1 MTDIYEKF
9 NDIQF
14 DDVIEE
20 EQIPE
25 HEQHQYFNRFKQM
38 NSKKKPSKIKRTTL
52 QIAAAV
58 MLFAGGLPLMNHDI
72 QANAVKM
79 LENITYSF
87 KDIIT
92 PQADKYATHINETIS
107 LSKADVKLTDVFIN
121 DKYLTY
127 NLLVDMDGEY
137 KDVMADLQSVKI
149 NGKEMMAGLSGS
161 GEYLK
166 DKDIHSETSIIH
178 LRDIAP
184 KGNLN
189 VEIVFGDI
197 QYSKDIAKN
206 DFTNMNESFSFKF
219 KVNTDTLDKAIK
231 SKEINKVVAVG
242 NNEVEIKKLL
252 INPLSSQIKIESNSE
267 HNYDINLYDEYGKKY
282 YFNLIQ
288 SEKKNGKTKSVLFF
302 NQEVGSTG
310 KIDDLYKA
318 KSLDF
323 EIIDTG
329 KTHNGNQNIESKT
342 DKKALHVEF

>member
-1 MTDIYEKF
+1 MTNIYEKL

-20 EQIPE
+20 ETMSQL
-25 HEQHQYFNRFKQM
+25 EQEKYFNQFKKKNIQ
-38 NSKKKPSKIKRTTL
+38 KKPSNMKKRTL

-58 MLFAGGLPLMNHDI
+58 MLFAGGLPFLNHDI

-79 LENITYSF
+79 IENITYSF

-92 PQADKYATHINETIS
+92 PQAEKYATHINETIS
-107 LSKADVKLTDVFIN
+107 LKKADVKLTDVFIN

-149 NGKEMMAGLSGS
+149 NGKEMFEGLSGS

-166 DKDIHSETSIIH
+166 DKKIHSEIGIVDLRELTS
-178 LRDIAP
+178 
-184 KGNLN
+184 KGDLD
-189 VEIVFGDI
+189 VEMTFSDVR
-197 QYSKDIAKN
+197 YSKDIAKD
-206 DFTNMNESFSFKF
+206 DFKPMNNSFGFKF
-219 KVNTDTLDKAIK
+219 NVNTNKLDK
-231 SKEINKVVAVG
+231 SVKEKVINKPIAVG
-242 NNEVEIKKLL
+242 DNNIEVKKLS
-252 INPLSSQIKIESNSE
+252 INPLSAQMNIDSKSE
-267 HNYDINLYDEYGKKY
+267 HNYDINLYDEKGKKY
-282 YFNLIQ
+282 YFNIIQ
-288 SEKKNGKTKSVLFF
+288 SERKEGITKSVLFF
-302 NQEVGSTG
+302 NQDVDSTG

-323 EIIDTG
+323 EVIDTG
-329 KTHNGNQNIESKT
+329 KTHSGHQNIESKT